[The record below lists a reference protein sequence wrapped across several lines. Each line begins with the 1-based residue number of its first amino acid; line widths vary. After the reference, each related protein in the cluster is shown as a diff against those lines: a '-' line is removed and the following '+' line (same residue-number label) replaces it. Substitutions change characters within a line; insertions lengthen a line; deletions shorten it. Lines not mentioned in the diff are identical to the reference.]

1 MGAVV
6 VVVGLEIEQ
15 FVLQICARPEQCM
28 VQTLASN
35 SADEPFDE
43 GMRQWNVGD
52 GLDYCHFHDPQI
64 GFPLVEPI
72 KRIVVRAQILRQP
85 AMPSK
90 GVVEHAEQC
99 WRRAAK
105 SRPRSISC
113 ARRFRRIIAR
123 GRRCNRIH
131 CWRVCAS
138 LWTLCP
144 QRGKESLDMVII
156 TLFLKIQNF
165 CTRYG
170 SLKRMALYRSDDR
183 SAGCAGFLDFRRKC
197 PANYLGA
204 GFSSLVN

>member
-52 GLDYCHFHDPQI
+52 GLDYCHFQDPQI
-64 GFPLVEPI
+64 GLPLVEPI

-90 GVVEHAEQC
+90 GVVEELASASWTSYSKKYLATC
-99 WRRAAK
+99 RLF
-105 SRPRSISC
+105 SG
-113 ARRFRRIIAR
+113 RIF
-123 GRRCNRIH
+123 
-131 CWRVCAS
+131 
-138 LWTLCP
+138 LLP
-144 QRGKESLDMVII
+144 QR
-156 TLFLKIQNF
+156 
-165 CTRYG
+165 R
-170 SLKRMALYRSDDR
+170 
-183 SAGCAGFLDFRRKC
+183 
-197 PANYLGA
+197 
-204 GFSSLVN
+204 